1 MFQTLKNAWK
11 TQELKT
17 KLLFTLVIVILYRI
31 GANIPIP
38 WVNPDIAASF
48 AAQTSGTVLE
58 YLSILS
64 GGAMSQATLFALSVS
79 PYITAS
85 IVMQLLTIAI
95 PKLEELSKNGE
106 EGKKVINR
114 ITRFVTVGLA
124 LVTAFGYTI
133 MLISYGYTTF
143 SVTAN
148 PVSIFKAGYGL
159 QFLTMIACYC
169 AGAALVMWL
178 AEKINESGIGNG
190 ISIILFVNILSGLPT
205 TIVSLWNFASLPV
218 KHAIN
223 TGKVTFASIA
233 YPIFALMIIGLVV
246 AATYFCVWFTNSE
259 RRIPVKYAK
268 RVVGR
273 KMYGGQSSN
282 LPLKL
287 NMSGV
292 MPIIFANAIVTIP
305 ATIAAFANRDGK
317 SAFWNGVTNIFNVN
331 KPLYIVIN
339 VGLLIA
345 FSFFYIMISFNPVEV
360 ANNIQNNGGAIPGRK
375 PGRPTRE
382 YIQKVLIRLTFLG
395 ALFLCIIA
403 GVPMIMNAIISIP
416 GIHNSIIA
424 QLANVSKETVAA
436 YGNYLA
442 YLTESGS
449 DAVSAM
455 SGISSLAF
463 SGSSLLIV
471 IGVALETVRELE
483 AHLTM
488 RNYKGFLD

>member
-11 TQELKT
+11 TPELKT
-17 KLLFTLVIVILYRI
+17 KLLFTLVIVILYRL

-38 WVNPDIAASF
+38 WVNPDTVSSF
-48 AAQTSGTVLE
+48 ATQTSGTVLE

-106 EGKKVINR
+106 EGKKKINA
-114 ITRFVTVGLA
+114 ITRLVTVALA
-124 LVTAFGYTI
+124 LVTSFGYTTMI
-133 MLISYGYTTF
+133 ISYGMTTF

-159 QFLTMIACYC
+159 QFITMIACYC

-178 AEKINESGIGNG
+178 AEQINEKGIGNG
-190 ISIILFVNILSGLPT
+190 ISIILFVNILAGLPT
-205 TIVSLWNFASLPV
+205 TVNALWKFASMPI
-218 KHAIN
+218 KAAISAK
-223 TGKVTFASIA
+223 KVTFAAIA
-233 YPIFALMIIGLVV
+233 FPIFALLIIAVLV

-259 RRIPVKYAK
+259 RRLTVKYAK

-273 KMYGGQSSN
+273 KQYGGQTSN

-317 SAFWNGVTNIFNVN
+317 SAFWNGVTNIFNIN

-339 VGLLIA
+339 IGLLIA

-360 ANNIQNNGGAIPGRK
+360 ANNIQNNGGMLPGRK
-375 PGRPTRE
+375 PGKPTRE
-382 YIQKVLIRLTFLG
+382 YIQRVLNRVTFIG
-395 ALFLCIIA
+395 AIFLCIIA
-403 GVPMIMNAIISIP
+403 GVPMIVNAIVSIG
-416 GIHNSIIA
+416 GIQNSIIGSLHGMSA
-424 QLANVSKETVAA
+424 DLVEAYQEAGLGSYLEGTTV
-436 YGNYLA
+436 
-442 YLTESGS
+442 
-449 DAVSAM
+449 M

-471 IGVALETVRELE
+471 IGVALETIRELE
-483 AHLTM
+483 AQLTM

>member
-11 TQELKT
+11 TPELKT

-38 WVNPDIAASF
+38 WVNPETVSSF
-48 AAQTSGTVLE
+48 ATQTSGTVLE

-95 PKLEELSKNGE
+95 PKLEELSKSGE
-106 EGKKVINR
+106 EGKKKINA
-114 ITRFVTVGLA
+114 ITRLVTVGLA
-124 LVTAFGYTI
+124 LVTAFGYTTMI
-133 MLISYGYTTF
+133 ISYGMTTF
-143 SVTAN
+143 KVTAN

-190 ISIILFVNILSGLPT
+190 ISIILFVNILAGFPT
-205 TIVSLWNFASLPV
+205 TVSALWKFASMPV
-218 KHAIN
+218 KAAIAAK
-223 TGKVTFASIA
+223 KVTFGSIA
-233 YPIFALMIIGLVV
+233 FPIIALVIVAIVV

-259 RRIPVKYAK
+259 RRIQVKYAK

-273 KMYGGQSSN
+273 KQYGGQTSN

-317 SAFWNGVTNIFNVN
+317 SAFWNGVTNIFNIN

-339 VGLLIA
+339 IGLLIA
-345 FSFFYIMISFNPVEV
+345 FAFFYIMISFNPVEV

-382 YIQKVLIRLTFLG
+382 YIQRVLNRVTFLG

-403 GVPMIMNAIISIP
+403 GVPMIINAIISIG
-416 GIHNSIIA
+416 GIQNSIFA
-424 QLANVSKETVAA
+424 QLEGTTVAVIETYKA
-436 YGNYLA
+436 YGMTA
-442 YLTESGS
+442 YLESS
-449 DAVSAM
+449 SVM

-471 IGVALETVRELE
+471 IGVALETIRELE

>member
-11 TQELKT
+11 TPELKT
-17 KLLFTLVIVILYRI
+17 KLLFTLVIVILYRL

-38 WVNPDIAASF
+38 WVNPETVSSF
-48 AAQTSGTVLE
+48 ATQTSGTVLE
-58 YLSILS
+58 YLSLLS

-106 EGKKVINR
+106 EGKKKINA
-114 ITRFVTVGLA
+114 ITRLVTVGLA
-124 LVTAFGYTI
+124 LVTSFGYTTMI
-133 MLISYGYTTF
+133 ISYGMTTF
-143 SVTAN
+143 NVTAN

-178 AEKINESGIGNG
+178 AEKINEKGIGNG
-190 ISIILFVNILSGLPT
+190 ISIILFVNILAGLPS
-205 TIVSLWNFASLPV
+205 TINALWKFASMPV
-218 KHAIN
+218 KAAMN
-223 TGKVTFASIA
+223 AGKVTFASIA
-233 YPIFALMIIGLVV
+233 FPIIALLIVAILA

-339 VGLLIA
+339 IGLLIA
-345 FSFFYIMISFNPVEV
+345 FAFFYIMISFNPVEV

-382 YIQKVLIRLTFLG
+382 YIQKVLNRVTFIG
-395 ALFLCIIA
+395 AIFLCIIA
-403 GVPMIMNAIISIP
+403 GVPMIVNAIISIG
-416 GIHNSIIA
+416 GIKDSIVGALHGMSADLVHMYNDAGI
-424 QLANVSKETVAA
+424 
-436 YGNYLA
+436 GA
-442 YLTESGS
+442 YLEGNT
-449 DAVSAM
+449 VM

-471 IGVALETVRELE
+471 IGVALETIRELE
-483 AHLTM
+483 AQLTM

>member
-11 TQELKT
+11 TPELKT

-95 PKLEELSKNGE
+95 PKLEELSKAGE

-148 PVSIFKAGYGL
+148 PISIFKAGYGL

-190 ISIILFVNILSGLPT
+190 ISIILFINILSGLPT
-205 TIVSLWNFASLPV
+205 TIVSLWNFAYLPI
-218 KHAIN
+218 KHAISA
-223 TGKVTFASIA
+223 GKVTFASIA
-233 YPIFALMIIGLVV
+233 FPIFALMIVGLVV

-287 NMSGV
+287 NMAGV
-292 MPIIFANAIVTIP
+292 MPVIFANSIVSIP
-305 ATIAAFANRDGK
+305 ATLKMVFQNTDWIVMLADDYF
-317 SAFWNGVTNIFNVN
+317 SYT
-331 KPLYIVIN
+331 KPLYVLVSII
-339 VGLLIA
+339 LLFA
-345 FSFFYIMISFNPVEV
+345 FAYFYIMISFNPVEV
-360 ANNIQNNGGAIPGRK
+360 ANNIRNNGGAVPGIRPGK
-375 PGRPTRE
+375 PTSD
-382 YIQKVLIRLTFLG
+382 YIKKILNRITFIG
-395 ALFLCIIA
+395 AIFLCVVSEVPKLIVSLFSTVYDLYIA
-403 GVPMIMNAIISIP
+403 TGSSNQILKAITDFYNGTISSTATIP
-416 GIHNSIIA
+416 AS
-424 QLANVSKETVAA
+424 QSFMTVAFA
-436 YGNYLA
+436 G
-442 YLTESGS
+442 TS
-449 DAVSAM
+449 
-455 SGISSLAF
+455 I
-463 SGSSLLIV
+463 LIV
-471 IGVALETVRELE
+471 VGVILETVRELE
-483 AHLTM
+483 AQLTM

>member
-1 MFQTLKNAWK
+1 MPICDGMRRRYDAIGLTDGYIGAAEYEYVADP
-11 TQELKT
+11 TDGH
-17 KLLFTLVIVILYRI
+17 IVIFADRTGIRQLPP
-31 GANIPIP
+31 PISRY
-38 WVNPDIAASF
+38 ASVH
-48 AAQTSGTVLE
+48 GETVE
-58 YLSILS
+58 
-64 GGAMSQATLFALSVS
+64 
-79 PYITAS
+79 
-85 IVMQLLTIAI
+85 
-95 PKLEELSKNGE
+95 EELWK
-106 EGKKVINR
+106 EGKKDESAIQHHLNSLR
-114 ITRFVTVGLA
+114 LMMHHLGRTHRSRCTPEQ
-124 LVTAFGYTI
+124 
-133 MLISYGYTTF
+133 S
-143 SVTAN
+143 
-148 PVSIFKAGYGL
+148 
-159 QFLTMIACYC
+159 
-169 AGAALVMWL
+169 AAWWKHR
-178 AEKINESGIGNG
+178 A
-190 ISIILFVNILSGLPT
+190 SIIESFGEDGEVPQGWLGTYADSLL
-205 TIVSLWNFASLPV
+205 IVA
-218 KHAIN
+218 
-223 TGKVTFASIA
+223 
-233 YPIFALMIIGLVV
+233 LVV

-339 VGLLIA
+339 IGLLIA
-345 FSFFYIMISFNPVEV
+345 FAFFYIMISFNPVEV

-382 YIQKVLIRLTFLG
+382 YIQKVLNRVTFLG

-403 GVPMIMNAIISIP
+403 GVPMIMNAIVSID

-442 YLTESGS
+442 YLTASGS
-449 DAVSAM
+449 EAVSAM
-455 SGISSLAF
+455 SGITSLAF

-471 IGVALETVRELE
+471 IGVALETIREIE

>member
-11 TQELKT
+11 TPELKT
-17 KLLFTLVIVILYRI
+17 KLLFTLVIVLLYRL

-38 WVNPDIAASF
+38 WVDPATVSSF
-48 AAQTSGTVLE
+48 ATQTSGTVLE

-95 PKLEELSKNGE
+95 PKLEELSKSGE
-106 EGKKVINR
+106 EGKKKINA
-114 ITRFVTVGLA
+114 ITRLVTVALA
-124 LVTAFGYTI
+124 LVTAFGYTTMI
-133 MLISYGYTTF
+133 ISYGMTTF
-143 SVTAN
+143 KVTAN

-178 AEKINESGIGNG
+178 AEQINEKGVGNG
-190 ISIILFVNILSGLPT
+190 ISIILFVNILAGVPT
-205 TIVSLWNFASLPV
+205 MINALWKFASMPV
-218 KHAIN
+218 KVAIN
-223 TGKVTFASIA
+223 AGKVTFASIA
-233 YPIFALMIIGLVV
+233 FPIITLLLIAVLV
-246 AATYFCVWFTNSE
+246 ATTYFCIWFTNSE
-259 RRIPVKYAK
+259 RRLTVKYAK
-268 RVVGR
+268 RTVGR
-273 KMYGGQSSN
+273 KQYGGQTSN

-317 SAFWNGVTNIFNVN
+317 SAFWNGVTNIFNIN

-339 VGLLIA
+339 IGLLIA

-360 ANNIQNNGGAIPGRK
+360 ANNIQNNGGSLPGRK

-382 YIQKVLIRLTFLG
+382 YIQRVLNRVTFIG
-395 ALFLCIIA
+395 AIFLCIIA
-403 GVPMIMNAIISIP
+403 GVPMIINAIVSIG
-416 GIHNSIIA
+416 GIKDSIIGA
-424 QLANVSKETVAA
+424 LHGISAENAHIYGALLEGTTV
-436 YGNYLA
+436 
-442 YLTESGS
+442 
-449 DAVSAM
+449 M

-471 IGVALETVRELE
+471 IGVALETIRELE
-483 AHLTM
+483 AQLTM

>member
-11 TQELKT
+11 TPELKT
-17 KLLFTLVIVILYRI
+17 KLLFTLVIVVLYRI

-38 WVNPDIAASF
+38 WVNPEIASQF

-95 PKLEELSKNGE
+95 PKLEELSKAGD
-106 EGKKVINR
+106 EGKKKINA
-114 ITRFVTVGLA
+114 ITRLVTVGLA
-124 LVTAFGYTI
+124 LVTAFGYTTMI
-133 MLISYGYTTF
+133 ISYGYTTF

-190 ISIILFVNILSGLPT
+190 ISIILFVNILAGLPAT
-205 TIVSLWNFASLPV
+205 VNAIWNFASMPV
-218 KHAIN
+218 KAAIKAN
-223 TGKVTFASIA
+223 KVTFGSIA
-233 YPIFALMIIGLVV
+233 YPIIALLIVALVV

-339 VGLLIA
+339 IGLLIA
-345 FSFFYIMISFNPVEV
+345 FAFFYIMISFNPVEV

-382 YIQKVLIRLTFLG
+382 YIQKVLNRVTFLG

-403 GVPMIMNAIISIP
+403 GVPMIINAIISIG
-416 GIHNSIIA
+416 GIQNNILA
-424 QLANVSKETVAA
+424 QLEGTTVAA
-436 YGNYLA
+436 IEAYKAYGLTA
-442 YLTESGS
+442 YLESS
-449 DAVSAM
+449 SVM

-471 IGVALETVRELE
+471 IGVALETIRELE

>member
-11 TQELKT
+11 TPELKT
-17 KLLFTLVIVILYRI
+17 KLLFTLVIVVLYRI

-38 WVNPDIAASF
+38 WVDPDIASQF

-106 EGKKVINR
+106 EGKKKINA
-114 ITRFVTVGLA
+114 ITRLVTVGLA
-124 LVTAFGYTI
+124 LVTAFGYTTMI
-133 MLISYGYTTF
+133 ISYGYTTF
-143 SVTAN
+143 DVTAN

-190 ISIILFVNILSGLPT
+190 ISIILFVNILSGLPA
-205 TIVSLWNFASLPV
+205 TINALWNFASMPV
-218 KHAIN
+218 RVAIES
-223 TGKVTFASIA
+223 GKVTFGSIA
-233 YPIFALMIIGLVV
+233 YPIIALMIVALVL

-317 SAFWNGVTNIFNVN
+317 SAFWNGVTNIFNIN
-331 KPLYIVIN
+331 KPLYIAIN
-339 VGLLIA
+339 IGLLIA
-345 FSFFYIMISFNPVEV
+345 FAFFYIMISFNPVEV

-382 YIQKVLIRLTFLG
+382 YIQKVLNRVTFLG

-403 GVPMIMNAIISIP
+403 GIPMIVNAIISIG
-416 GIHNSIIA
+416 GIQNTILS
-424 QLANVSKETVAA
+424 QLSGIPVEYVGAYKQYGLLASYSNV
-436 YGNYLA
+436 
-442 YLTESGS
+442 
-449 DAVSAM
+449 M

-471 IGVALETVRELE
+471 IGVALETIRELE